1 MPNLNS
7 RVAVVSFDDVPAIG
21 GQGRYV
27 AALEQ
32 QMPAEGYQVS
42 MISPRRGPWGD
53 AAQIPRRTRRPP
65 LDFSLYLRS
74 RMGMVAESVRPD
86 IWHFQGGPGG
96 VMLRR
101 HPPGAPLVY
110 TSHHTYR
117 TAHGRNLTT
126 MPMGYLESKGYRFAE
141 HVIAVSPST
150 AASLMADSG
159 VKKAKISVIPSGV
172 DTAWLSPPLVDGER
186 TTIMFAGR
194 LIPTKG
200 VQYFVAMFR
209 ALAQEHPEL
218 EAEVCG
224 EGVLYHA
231 ALGAAEALQG
241 RLRILGRV
249 SDEDLRDT
257 YRRARVFVMPS
268 RYEGLGLVALEAMA
282 CGTPVVA
289 FDVPGLRDIRD
300 TGVTLVPRDD
310 QKGLRAQVDA
320 LLLDGARWRD
330 LSAQG
335 MELVRT
341 KYSWDAVRPQIAEV
355 YRSVLPSSSTHAE

>member
-1 MPNLNS
+1 MTS

-32 QMPAEGYQVS
+32 QMPAEGYQVT
-42 MISPRRGPWGD
+42 MISPRRGPWGEGAD
-53 AAQIPRRTRRPP
+53 IPRRTRRPP

-126 MPMGYLESKGYRFAE
+126 MPMGYLESKGYRLAE

-159 VKKAKISVIPSGV
+159 VRKARISVIPSGV
-172 DTAWLSPPLVDGER
+172 DTRWLSPPEDGER

-209 ALAQEHPEL
+209 ALAQVHPEL

-231 ALGAAEALQG
+231 ALGAAEHLGG
-241 RLRILGRV
+241 RLRVLGRV
-249 SDEDLRDT
+249 SDEELRAA
-257 YRRARVFVMPS
+257 YGRARVFVMPS
-268 RYEGLGLVALEAMA
+268 KYEGLGLVALEAMA

-289 FDVPGLRDIRD
+289 FDVPGLRDIKD
-300 TGVTLVPRDD
+300 TGVILVPPDD
-310 QKGLRAQVDA
+310 QKGLRAQVEA
-320 LLLDGARWRD
+320 LLLDGSRWRD

-335 MELVRT
+335 IEVVRSR
-341 KYSWDAVRPQIAEV
+341 YSWDAVRPRVAEV
-355 YRSVLPSSSTHAE
+355 YRSVLASSPTHVA

>member
-1 MPNLNS
+1 MSKLTS

-27 AALEQ
+27 AALER
-32 QMPAEGYQVS
+32 QMPAEGYQIDV
-42 MISPRRGPWGD
+42 ISPRRGPWGD
-53 AAQIPRRTRRPP
+53 TAKIPRRTRRPP
-65 LDFSLYLRS
+65 LDFSLFLRS
-74 RMGMVAESVRPD
+74 RLEMVAKSVQPD
-86 IWHFQGGPGG
+86 IWHVQGGPGG

-101 HPPGAPLVY
+101 HPPQAPLVY

-159 VKKAKISVIPSGV
+159 VKKGRISVIPSGV
-172 DTAWLSPPLVDGER
+172 DTDWLSPPEAGDR
-186 TTIMFAGR
+186 STIMFAGR

-209 ALAQEHPEL
+209 ALAAQHPEL

-231 ALGAAEALQG
+231 ALGAAEALDG

-249 SDEDLRDT
+249 SDEDLRAA

-268 RYEGLGLVALEAMA
+268 KYEGLGLVALEAMA

-300 TGVTLVPRDD
+300 TGVILVPPDD
-310 QKGLRAQVDA
+310 QKGLRAQVEA

-335 MELVRT
+335 IDVVRS
-341 KYSWDAVRPQIAEV
+341 KYSWDVVRTQIAEV
-355 YRSVLPSSSTHAE
+355 YRSVLASSASHAA